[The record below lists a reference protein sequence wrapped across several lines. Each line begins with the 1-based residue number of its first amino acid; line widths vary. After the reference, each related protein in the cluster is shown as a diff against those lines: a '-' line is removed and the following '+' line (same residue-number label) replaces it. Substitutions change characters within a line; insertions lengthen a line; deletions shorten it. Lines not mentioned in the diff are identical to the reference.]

1 MPTPRIPPLPAEER
15 DPRIEEVLQVL
26 RAPDGGE
33 LNIFT
38 TLARHPKVFKRWSDF
53 GGVLLYAGRL
63 SPRERELLILRT
75 GWNCRSPYEYGQHV
89 LIGLRSGLS
98 QEEIDRVPAGPD
110 DPAWSPE
117 ESDLLRAADEL
128 HQSSCISDATWAAL
142 AARLDEQQ
150 LIEVCML
157 VGQYH
162 LVAFTLN
169 SLGVEPEPD
178 LPPMPAAGS

>member
-1 MPTPRIPPLPAEER
+1 MPTPRIAPLPPEER
-15 DPRIEEVLQVL
+15 DPRIEEVLTLL

-38 TLARHPKVFKRWSDF
+38 TLARHPKVFKKWSDF

-63 SPRERELLILRT
+63 APRERELLILRT
-75 GWNCRSPYEYGQHV
+75 GWSCRSAYEYGQHV

-98 QEEIDRVPAGPD
+98 QEEIDRVPLGPD
-110 DPAWSPE
+110 ADGWS
-117 ESDLLRAADEL
+117 DDDATLLRAADEL
-128 HQSSCISDATWAAL
+128 HTEHCIGDATWAAL
-142 AARLDEQQ
+142 ATRLDEQQ

-169 SLGVEPEPD
+169 SLGVEPEAG
-178 LPPMPAAGS
+178 LPPMPA

>member
-1 MPTPRIPPLPAEER
+1 MPTPRIPPLPAEDR
-15 DPRIEEVLQVL
+15 DPRIEEILTLL

-38 TLARHPKVFKRWSDF
+38 TLARHPKLFKRWSDF
-53 GGVLLYAGRL
+53 GGTLLYGGRL
-63 SPRERELLILRT
+63 PARERELLILRT
-75 GWNCRSPYEYGQHV
+75 GWNCRSEYEYGQHV
-89 LIGLRSGLS
+89 LIGLASGLA
-98 QEEIDRVPAGPD
+98 QDEIDRIPAGPGAAGWSD
-110 DPAWSPE
+110 DDAA
-117 ESDLLRAADEL
+117 LLRAADEL
-128 HQSSCISDATWAAL
+128 HSGSRIGEETWAAL

-169 SLGVEPEPD
+169 SLEVQPEPG
-178 LPPMPAAGS
+178 LPPMPA

>member
-1 MPTPRIPPLPAEER
+1 MPTPRISPLPPEER
-15 DPRIEEVLQVL
+15 DPRIADILEVL

-38 TLARHPKVFKRWSDF
+38 TLARHPKVFKKWSDF

-63 SPRERELLILRT
+63 APRERELVILRT

-89 LIGLRSGLS
+89 LIGLASGLT
-98 QEEIDRVPAGPD
+98 QEEIDRVPAGPSAPEWTAD
-110 DPAWSPE
+110 DAT
-117 ESDLLRAADEL
+117 LLRAADEL
-128 HQSSCISDATWAAL
+128 HEDNRIGDETWAAL
-142 AARLDEQQ
+142 AGRLDEQQ
-150 LIEVCML
+150 LIELCML

-169 SLGVEPEPD
+169 SLGVEPEAG
-178 LPPMPAAGS
+178 LPPMPA

>member
-1 MPTPRIPPLPAEER
+1 MAPPRIAPLPPEDR
-15 DPRIEEVLQVL
+15 DPRLDDVMALL

-38 TLARHPKVFKRWSDF
+38 TLARHPKLFRKWSDF
-53 GGVLLYAGRL
+53 GGVLLAGGL
-63 SPRERELLILRT
+63 LLPRDRELLVLRT
-75 GWNCRSPYEYGQHV
+75 GWNCRSPYEWGQHV

-98 QEEIDRVPAGPD
+98 QEEIDRIADGPD
-110 DPAWSPE
+110 AVGWSAA
-117 ESDLLRAADEL
+117 DATLLRAADEL
-128 HQSSCISDATWAAL
+128 HGEFRIGDATWAAL
-142 AARLDEQQ
+142 AERYDEQQ

-169 SLGVEPEPD
+169 SLGVEPEAG
-178 LPPMPAAGS
+178 LPPMPA